1 MNDYFYKG
9 KLRIISV
16 TFFPERF
23 ILSMLSVIPNFDI
36 NLGSSYIKPLNP
48 YVVDWPELFLRI

>member
-23 ILSMLSVIPNFDI
+23 ILSMLSIIPNFDI
-36 NLGSSYIKPLNP
+36 NLGSSYTKPLNP
-48 YVVDWPELFLRI
+48 YVVD